1 MNDRIAMGAYQACTE
16 LGLSVP
22 QDISMVSFDDSDLA
36 RWLRPQ
42 LTSVAIPH
50 FEMGRRAV
58 ELLLTPERPTIIER
72 VPMPL
77 RVRDSVAAPAR

>member
-1 MNDRIAMGAYQACTE
+1 
-16 LGLSVP
+16 
-22 QDISMVSFDDSDLA
+22 MVSFDDSDLA
-36 RWLRPQ
+36 RWLRPK

-58 ELLLTPERPTIIER
+58 ELLLTPDRPTTIEH

-77 RVRDSVAAPAR
+77 RVRDSVAAPAK